1 MSFRHN
7 CRIFYYY
14 YLLYWIGLDKQTKKQ
29 YYRRV
34 VNDVIFSDG
43 LLTFLKLTQ
52 TLVLRVFISGR

>member
-1 MSFRHN
+1 M
-7 CRIFYYY
+7 
-14 YLLYWIGLDKQTKKQ
+14 LYREDSKTFLTGQQTEQQDKQTKKQ

-52 TLVLRVFISGR
+52 TLVFISGR